1 MGIRDRFFTLPS
13 IEPINEILT
22 RFAAQLADAYADEAL
37 VGNDAAMLE
46 VLKASAEETNTILK
60 RAGILAD

>member
-1 MGIRDRFFTLPS
+1 LPS

-22 RFAAQLADAYADEAL
+22 RFAAQLVDAYADESL

>member
-1 MGIRDRFFTLPS
+1 LV
-13 IEPINEILT
+13 
-22 RFAAQLADAYADEAL
+22 DAYADESL